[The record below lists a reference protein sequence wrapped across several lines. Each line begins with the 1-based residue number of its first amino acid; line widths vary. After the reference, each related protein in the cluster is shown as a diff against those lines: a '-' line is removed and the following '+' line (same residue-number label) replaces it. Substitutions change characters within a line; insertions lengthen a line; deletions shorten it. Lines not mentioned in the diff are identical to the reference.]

1 MSSEIGKMRILLLIQ
16 CMAVQGQRGQGSG
29 QGSFKKNRLVRMF
42 ESEINWLDAYF
53 GDSSVTV
60 EDYVQH
66 DNRIRRN
73 WAAKLGRNKDRL
85 IKRLEKCGGLLGE
98 GQKVEASQGG
108 FADYD
113 EDRAKELEKQPEEEK
128 PKDEIEDI
136 SPEQL
141 AQQTG
146 GNRRPTGGN
155 RRPAGNRGRRS
166 VENFEHTESELNMIS
181 ELDFSLPGE
190 NDQVSQVSE
199 IQSRSRGQQRQKQF
213 EVKRAIGEIR
223 NILQGF
229 AIWAKNHISKC
240 EPNQPQ
246 KQMQRASK
254 WFKVLGKKIV
264 VKSMHL
270 QSARREGQKL
280 LNT

>member
-1 MSSEIGKMRILLLIQ
+1 M
-16 CMAVQGQRGQGSG
+16 
-29 QGSFKKNRLVRMF
+29 
-42 ESEINWLDAYF
+42 
-53 GDSSVTV
+53 
-60 EDYVQH
+60 
-66 DNRIRRN
+66 
-73 WAAKLGRNKDRL
+73 GRNKDRL
-85 IKRLEKCGGLLGE
+85 IKRLEKCGGLIGE

-113 EDRAKELEKQPEEEK
+113 EDKAKELEKQPEDEK

-136 SPEQL
+136 SAEQL
-141 AQQTG
+141 AQQTS

-166 VENFEHTESELNMIS
+166 VENFEHSESELNMIS
-181 ELDFSLPGE
+181 ELDFSLEGE
-190 NDQVSQVSE
+190 DDQVSQVSE
-199 IQSRSRGQQRQKQF
+199 IQARSRGQQRQQQRQKQF

-254 WFKVLGKKIV
+254 WFKVLGKKVV
-264 VKSMHL
+264 VKSMAL

>member
-1 MSSEIGKMRILLLIQ
+1 MRLIILLQSVLV
-16 CMAVQGQRGQGSG
+16 MGQRGQGFG
-29 QGSFKKNRLVRMF
+29 FKKNRLVRMF

-53 GDSSVTV
+53 GERSVTT

-66 DNRIRRN
+66 DNRIKRN
-73 WAAKLGRNKDRL
+73 WAGKLSRNKDRL
-85 IKRLEKCGGLLGE
+85 IKRLQKCGGLTGD

-113 EDRAKELEKQPEEEK
+113 EDKAKELEKQPEDDK
-128 PKDEIEDI
+128 PKDEIEDL
-136 SPEQL
+136 SADQL
-141 AQQTG
+141 ASQQ
-146 GNRRPTGGN
+146 NGGN
-155 RRPAGNRGRRS
+155 RRPAANRGRRA
-166 VENFEHTESELNMIS
+166 VESFDHSALEMELIT
-181 ELDFSLPGE
+181 ELDFELEGE
-190 NDQVSQVSE
+190 NDLVSE
-199 IQSRSRGQQRQKQF
+199 SNDIQARSRGQRQRQF
-213 EVKRAIGEIR
+213 EVKRAVTEIR

-254 WFKVLGKKIV
+254 WFKVLGKKAV
-264 VKSMHL
+264 VKSMHI
-270 QSARREGQKL
+270 QSARREGQRL

>member
-1 MSSEIGKMRILLLIQ
+1 ML
-16 CMAVQGQRGQGSG
+16 
-29 QGSFKKNRLVRMF
+29 NLVF
-42 ESEINWLDAYF
+42 
-53 GDSSVTV
+53 
-60 EDYVQH
+60 
-66 DNRIRRN
+66 RIRRN
-73 WAAKLGRNKDRL
+73 WAVKLERNKDRL
-85 IKRLEKCGGLLGE
+85 IKRLEKCGGLTAE

-113 EDRAKELEKQPEEEK
+113 EDKAKELEKQPEEEK
-128 PKDEIEDI
+128 PKDEIEEI
-136 SPEQL
+136 SAEQL

-146 GNRRPTGGN
+146 GNRRP
-155 RRPAGNRGRRS
+155 AANRGRRS
-166 VENFEHTESELNMIS
+166 VENFEHTESELNLIS
-181 ELDFSLPGE
+181 ELDFTLEGE
-190 NDQVSQVSE
+190 DNEVSQVSE
-199 IQSRSRGQQRQKQF
+199 IQARSRGQQRQKQF

-254 WFKVLGKKIV
+254 WFKVLGKKVV

>member
-1 MSSEIGKMRILLLIQ
+1 MRLIILLQSVLV
-16 CMAVQGQRGQGSG
+16 MGQRGQGFG
-29 QGSFKKNRLVRMF
+29 FKKNRLVRMF

-53 GDSSVTV
+53 GERSVTT

-66 DNRIRRN
+66 DNRIKRN
-73 WAAKLGRNKDRL
+73 WAGKLSRNKDRL
-85 IKRLEKCGGLLGE
+85 IKRLQKCGGLTGE

-113 EDRAKELEKQPEEEK
+113 EDKAKELEKQPEDDA
-128 PKDEIEDI
+128 PKDEIENLSAD
-136 SPEQL
+136 QL
-141 AQQTG
+141 AQQSG
-146 GNRRPTGGN
+146 GNRRPQQSGGN
-155 RRPAGNRGRRS
+155 RRPAANRGRRA
-166 VENFEHTESELNMIS
+166 VESFEHSVAEMELITG
-181 ELDFSLPGE
+181 LDFELEEE
-190 NDQVSQVSE
+190 NDLVSE
-199 IQSRSRGQQRQKQF
+199 SNDIQARSRGQRQRQF
-213 EVKRAIGEIR
+213 EVKRAVTEIR

-254 WFKVLGKKIV
+254 WFKVLGKKVV
-264 VKSMHL
+264 VKSMHI
-270 QSARREGQKL
+270 QSARREGQRL

>member
-1 MSSEIGKMRILLLIQ
+1 MRLILLLQ
-16 CMAVQGQRGQGSG
+16 SVLVMGQRGQGFG
-29 QGSFKKNRLVRMF
+29 FKKNRLVRMF
-42 ESEINWLDAYF
+42 ESEINWLDTYF
-53 GDSSVTV
+53 GDRAVTT

-66 DNRIRRN
+66 DNRIKRN

-85 IKRLEKCGGLLGE
+85 IKRLHKCGGLTGE

-113 EDRAKELEKQPEEEK
+113 EDKAKELERQPEEET
-128 PKDEIEDI
+128 PKDEIENLSAD
-136 SPEQL
+136 QL
-141 AQQTG
+141 AQTG
-146 GNRRPTGGN
+146 GNRRP
-155 RRPAGNRGRRS
+155 ASNRGRRNA
-166 VENFEHTESELNMIS
+166 VENFEHTATEMALIT
-181 ELDFSLPGE
+181 ELDFKLAGE
-190 NDQVSQVSE
+190 EELEEVSE
-199 IQSRSRGQQRQKQF
+199 SNDIQARSRGQRQQQMQRPRQF
-213 EVKRAIGEIR
+213 EVKRAVGEIR

-254 WFKVLGKKIV
+254 WFKVLGKKVV
-264 VKSMHL
+264 VKSMHIT
-270 QSARREGQKL
+270 SARREGQKV